1 MDDMDSQQKHLD
13 NLRQWRNF
21 KGRDVSMDFL
31 DRWFQTEVG
40 KPYKQMGNIGQ
51 AWAQLVPP
59 ELLAKSRLE
68 RFSRGTLTVTVDSSA
83 TLYALDR
90 ELRSGLQKEIAQA
103 SRPANLS
110 RVKLVVGE
118 INEPAQSR

>member
-1 MDDMDSQQKHLD
+1 MDDMNSQQKHLD

-21 KGRDVSMDFL
+21 KGRDVSMGFL
-31 DRWFQTEVG
+31 DKWFNAEVG
-40 KPYKQMGNIGQ
+40 KPFKQMGNIGQ
-51 AWAQLVPP
+51 AWAKLVPT

-68 RFSRGTLTVTVDSSA
+68 RFYRGTLTVTVDSSA

-110 RVKLVVGE
+110 RVKLVVGQ
-118 INEPAQSR
+118 IHSDTVNR

>member
-1 MDDMDSQQKHLD
+1 MDSQQKHLD

-21 KGRDVSMDFL
+21 KGRDVSMGFL
-31 DRWFQTEVG
+31 DKWFKSEVG
-40 KPYKQMGNIGQ
+40 KPFKQMGNIGQ
-51 AWAQLVPP
+51 AWAQLVPT

-68 RFSRGTLTVTVDSSA
+68 RFYRGTLTVTVDSSA

-110 RVKLVVGE
+110 LVKLVVGT
-118 INEPAQSR
+118 IGYQPQKR